1 MLILMEILKIINL
14 LLLGVITYY
23 FINLLVQQYYS
34 YPRMIRA
41 IFSHAKYYLLVL
53 MIIDGLSIFFYKHLC
68 FYLYHLISSIIWI
81 LIFGKA
87 KFSFTRRKCFLFL
100 VSGLTI
106 ISLSYFF
113 PFLLSFKLFSFL
125 FFILLSLTVL
135 SPIETLIKEYYIKKA
150 KKRLKKCSSLRI
162 IGITGSFGKSS
173 FRHYLYEILSTKYA
187 VKTPSKNI
195 NTLMGITKYINNE
208 FEDCDIL
215 ILELGIDQKN
225 QMRRFKKL
233 FKLDDAIVTSIG
245 NMHLASFKS
254 IDNVIK
260 EKLKIKDLLKDPKN
274 LYLNYD
280 NQYLKK
286 IDENEVTFFSNKNI
300 ELMKYDINGLE
311 ISFKD
316 KSYLFPVHQIFFT
329 TYLDGIIK
337 ISKKYGISEEIVC
350 QNSFIFKDYERRNQ
364 VFLLDNGYLIDNS
377 YNANLEGIRSSLV
390 LLDTLSGTSFIIT
403 GGIIEQGKNFAL
415 ENQKLAKLFENRNI
429 IFIGEKNHPLIKNHK
444 FKKLIITKNINS
456 AYKLIRDIKP
466 NNILLLSKGENIFLR

>member
-1 MLILMEILKIINL
+1 MLILIEILKIINV
-14 LLLGVITYY
+14 LLLGVIIYY
-23 FINLLVQQYYS
+23 FVNLLIQQYYS

-41 IFSHAKYYLLVL
+41 LFSHAKYYLLAL
-53 MIIDGLSIFFYKHLC
+53 MIVDGLSILFYKHVS
-68 FYLYHLISSIIWI
+68 FYFYHIISSIIWI
-81 LIFGKA
+81 IIFGKS
-87 KFSFTRRKCFLFL
+87 KFSFSRRKAMLFL
-100 VSGLTI
+100 LCSFLV

-113 PFLLSFKLFSFL
+113 SFLLSFKLFSFL
-125 FFILLSLTVL
+125 FFILISLVLL
-135 SPIETLIKEYYIKKA
+135 SPIETLIREHYIKKA
-150 KKRLKKCSSLRI
+150 KKRLADCNNLKI

-173 FRHYLYEILSTKYA
+173 FRNYLYEILRTKYD
-187 VKTPSKNI
+187 VKTPPRNI
-195 NTLMGITKYINNE
+195 NTLMGITKYINND

-225 QMRRFKKL
+225 QMKRFNKL
-233 FKLDDAIVTSIG
+233 FKLDDAIITSIG

-260 EKLKIKDLLKDPKN
+260 EKLKIKDLLKDSKN
-274 LYLNYD
+274 LYLNFD
-280 NQYLKK
+280 NQYLNK
-286 IDENEVTFFSNKNI
+286 IERKDITFFSKKNI
-300 ELMKYDINGLE
+300 ELIKYDINGLE
-311 ISFKD
+311 ISFND
-316 KSYLFPVHQIFFT
+316 KSYLFSVHQIFFT

-337 ISKKYGISEEIVC
+337 ISKKYGFSEENVY

-377 YNANLEGIRSSLV
+377 YNANLEGIKSSLI

-429 IFIGEKNHPLIKNHK
+429 IFVGEKTHPLIKNHK

-466 NNILLLSKGENIFLR
+466 NNVLLLSKGENIFLR